1 VGPKLVPVGSRS
13 AGDAAAAA
21 AAAGIPAYPLSFPP
35 ALLPLSEPVAV
46 DDASAVM
53 SFERYRLRMSPRWMT
68 LEPADSTLQVRQ
80 VLFIDRT
87 SCEVSLRER
96 LEVAALSKA
105 TSDEIVYGL
114 VGIAN
119 SYIDRYVA
127 AACLALVSSL
137 VCHAFFTQSCMN
149 SLPFWGL
156 C

>member
-1 VGPKLVPVGSRS
+1 
-13 AGDAAAAA
+13 
-21 AAAGIPAYPLSFPP
+21 
-35 ALLPLSEPVAV
+35 
-46 DDASAVM
+46 M

-127 AACLALVSSL
+127 AACLALVSTL
-137 VCHAFFTQSCMN
+137 VCHAFFTQSCMD
-149 SLPFWGL
+149 SAFLGAMLTRSFVASVLLRGYGSVLLLDFCPPLKVSYCGAEA
-156 C
+156 

>member
-1 VGPKLVPVGSRS
+1 MGRSRPPHTQWRYGGRVPAPAKPFSSPPLSLLNQRHI
-13 AGDAAAAA
+13 AAAVSTRLP
-21 AAAGIPAYPLSFPP
+21 GI
-35 ALLPLSEPVAV
+35 
-46 DDASAVM
+46 M

-119 SYIDRYVA
+119 SYIDR
-127 AACLALVSSL
+127 
-137 VCHAFFTQSCMN
+137 
-149 SLPFWGL
+149 
-156 C
+156 

>member
-1 VGPKLVPVGSRS
+1 
-13 AGDAAAAA
+13 
-21 AAAGIPAYPLSFPP
+21 
-35 ALLPLSEPVAV
+35 
-46 DDASAVM
+46 
-53 SFERYRLRMSPRWMT
+53 MT

-119 SYIDRYVA
+119 SYIDRYAGWLARVA
-127 AACLALVSSL
+127 TVSPATLLSR
-137 VCHAFFTQSCMN
+137 VSFFV
-149 SLPFWGL
+149 GL
-156 C
+156 LWLFTTP

>member
-1 VGPKLVPVGSRS
+1 MP
-13 AGDAAAAA
+13 
-21 AAAGIPAYPLSFPP
+21 GI
-35 ALLPLSEPVAV
+35 
-46 DDASAVM
+46 M

-119 SYIDRYVA
+119 SYIDRYAGCCLARVA
-127 AACLALVSSL
+127 AVSPAPLRSRASFSVGFLSQFTTPRRWALMGTWLTRALLLCFALCCLPRAPLFVRFPRASR
-137 VCHAFFTQSCMN
+137 
-149 SLPFWGL
+149 
-156 C
+156 

>member
-1 VGPKLVPVGSRS
+1 
-13 AGDAAAAA
+13 
-21 AAAGIPAYPLSFPP
+21 
-35 ALLPLSEPVAV
+35 
-46 DDASAVM
+46 M

-119 SYIDRYVA
+119 SYIDRYVTVTR
-127 AACLALVSSL
+127 LLVSSM
-137 VCHAFFTQSCMN
+137 VCQAFFTQSSMD

-156 C
+156 S